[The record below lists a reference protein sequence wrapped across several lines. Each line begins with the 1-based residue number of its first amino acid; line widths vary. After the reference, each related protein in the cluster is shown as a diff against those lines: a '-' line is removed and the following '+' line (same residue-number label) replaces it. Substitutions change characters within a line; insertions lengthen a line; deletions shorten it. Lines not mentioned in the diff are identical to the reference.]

1 MKKSN
6 LHPQGSSYNVD
17 KEKIV
22 ITDMLGNAVE
32 ISDYKAAL
40 DQAAEFASYH
50 STMRFS
56 ETVSVE
62 EYWQDLYQKLLKFNP
77 NNP

>member
-22 ITDMLGNAVE
+22 IIDLLGKTVI

-40 DQAAEFASYH
+40 DQAAEFAGYH
-50 STMRFS
+50 STMWLS
-56 ETVSVE
+56 ETF
-62 EYWQDLYQKLLKFNP
+62 QLKNIGKICTE
-77 NNP
+77 NY